1 MKQQLETEL
10 DNLIAAQK
18 ASTFFGRLKLF
29 GVLKRA
35 RKTLKYDDYK
45 ALQNKVMEAIKANVA
60 DQLIKIFRLD
70 EDAKGELLQTNNPE
84 LMWTLALG
92 SALEAKTKTADLDR
106 SKVLEAKQLL
116 HYGEQRAM
124 KAGYHNYIKYIQN
137 PKYKHL
143 GWADPQR
150 TYKEPNDFLYPSEEQ
165 LMAREMSFDA
175 ARAQYEN
182 IRMGMPE
189 IFKENK
195 VPETIEAVKVKV
207 SRKQFAEA
215 LYYFWQSESLTEEA
229 VKKIAKDLG
238 FKIRN

>member
-1 MKQQLETEL
+1 MKQELETEL
-10 DNLIAAQK
+10 DSLIAAQK
-18 ASTFFGRLKLF
+18 ARTFFGRLKLF

-35 RKTLKYDDYK
+35 RGTLKCDDYK
-45 ALQNKVMEAIKANVA
+45 ALQNKVMEALKANAA

-70 EDAKGELLQTNNPE
+70 EDAKGELLVTNSPQ

-116 HYGEQRAM
+116 HYGEQRAA
-124 KAGYHNYIKYIQN
+124 KAGYHEYIKYIQN

-165 LMAREMSFDA
+165 LMVREMAFNATCD
-175 ARAQYEN
+175 QCLN
-182 IRMGMPE
+182 IMIGMPE
-189 IFKENK
+189 MFKEK
-195 VPETIEAVKVKV
+195 
-207 SRKQFAEA
+207 
-215 LYYFWQSESLTEEA
+215 
-229 VKKIAKDLG
+229 
-238 FKIRN
+238 